1 VVGELTVA
9 APDELVRVRLE
20 CPADIAAIHELTR
33 RAFLGKPYS
42 QGDEQDLNDALRNA
56 GALVLSLVAEREGVI
71 VGHVAFSPGVTED
84 AAGGW
89 YALGPIAVDPDL
101 QRQGI
106 GGRLIAKGMEL
117 LMGLGAQ
124 GCVLIGDTGYYPR
137 HGFVPR
143 PDLAPVGE
151 PAQHYMVRKLDP
163 TAPDAIVSFHTVFH
177 DLDAK
182 P

>member
-1 VVGELTVA
+1 VEA
-9 APDELVRVRLE
+9 SDNSVRVRPE
-20 CPADIAAIHELTR
+20 TPADIRAIHDLTR

-42 QGDEQDLNDALRNA
+42 QGDEQHLNDALRSA
-56 GALVLSLVAEREGVI
+56 GVLVLSLVAERDGVI
-71 VGHVAFSPGVTED
+71 VGHVAFSPGVSND

-89 YALGPIAVDPDL
+89 YALGPISVDPDH

-106 GGRLIAKGMEL
+106 GGRLIAAGLERL
-117 LMGLGAQ
+117 VALGAK

-143 PDLAPVGE
+143 PDLAPAGE
-151 PAQHYMVRKLDP
+151 PAQHYMIRKLDP
-163 TAPDAIVSFHTVFH
+163 AAPDTIVSFHPIFH
-177 DLDAK
+177 ALGAK